1 MGLGPTISA
10 TGNVQS
16 TFVLSVS
23 LTPVSVAAN
32 STVEQSYTIN
42 GLSFANDQISD
53 MSYTGGA
60 WTVNVSVANYRVS
73 ANNTLTV
80 AYTNPTAGGVTP
92 PSGTYYVEIN
102 RIYPGL
108 TMSAIQ

>member
-1 MGLGPTISA
+1 MGLGPTILA

-16 TFVLSVS
+16 TFILSVS

-42 GLSFANDQISD
+42 GLSLANDQVSD
-53 MSYTGGA
+53 VSYTGGA
-60 WTVNVSVANYRVS
+60 WSVNVSIANYRIS

-80 AYTNPTAGGVTP
+80 SYTNPTGSGVTP

-102 RIYPGL
+102 RLYPGL
-108 TMSAIQ
+108 TMSTIQ